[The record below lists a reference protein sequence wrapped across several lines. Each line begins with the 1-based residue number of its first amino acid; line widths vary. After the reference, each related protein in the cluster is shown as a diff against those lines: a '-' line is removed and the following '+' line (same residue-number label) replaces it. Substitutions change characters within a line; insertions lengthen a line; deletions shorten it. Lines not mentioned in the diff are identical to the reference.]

1 MALGRPLEWLG
12 LVDLVDRLD
21 LGHLVDLE
29 DLFRQL
35 YLGHHWY
42 RLLHQGVRISNLGF
56 G

>member
-29 DLFRQL
+29 DQFLRL
-35 YLGHHWY
+35 YLGHRWY
-42 RLLHQGVRISNLGF
+42 RLDLVDLVDRLDR
-56 G
+56 